1 MFRIQPYW
9 LERLT
14 SHLFFE
20 PIRLSNEDFENNLPI
35 RSQQIELISSL
46 DGSKPVDRIVCV
58 ELEKVLLIRE
68 WNAREQAGDQ
78 AGDACVIA

>member
-1 MFRIQPYW
+1 MN
-9 LERLT
+9 
-14 SHLFFE
+14 H

-68 WNAREQAGDQ
+68 WNAREPEQAGDQ
-78 AGDACVIA
+78 AGDACVISLGFGIQILNAIG